1 MSLRLRLL
9 AAFAF
14 VLVLILVAIEV
25 PLALSLARRVDSD
38 VKDNATLQAEA
49 VATAASGRLSR
60 PVVLEQVVG
69 TAADEVGGRVIV
81 VDRAGRL
88 RADSADVGLRSES
101 YANRPEIADALAGQT
116 SQGTRHSETLGQDL
130 LYTAV
135 PIVDGG
141 RTVGAA
147 RVTQS
152 VEAVQARVRRNVLA
166 LAGVGLAALVLGLA
180 LAWIVAG
187 SLARPLRELAR
198 TARRVERGDLDARVE
213 PSGASEQREVA
224 HAFNDMTERLGQSL
238 AAQRDF
244 VGNASHQL
252 RTPLTSLRLR
262 IEAAGLKTDEAEV
275 QRDLLAA
282 ELELERL
289 SRLLASLLV
298 LAREGERPT
307 LPRPTALGAACT
319 RAGERWQAHADETGH
334 RLELTEGP
342 EVYVRVGEEDVA
354 IVLDNLIENAL
365 RYSPGGTQI
374 TLAWDQQDASGRLSV
389 LDEGPGVAKEE
400 EARLFERFA
409 RGASSKGTAGTGLGL
424 AIVATLARRWGGSAQ
439 IRRRAEGG
447 ARAEARFPLADPL
460 PTPNHE
466 LDRALPERV

>member
-25 PLALSLARRVDSD
+25 PLALSLADRVTSD
-38 VKDNATLQAEA
+38 IEDNAAVQAQA
-49 VATAASGRLSR
+49 VATAASGQLAR
-60 PVVLEQVVG
+60 PEALDEIVRDS
-69 TAADEVGGRVIV
+69 ADELGGRVIV
-81 VDRAGRL
+81 VDRQGRL
-88 RADSADVGLRSES
+88 LADSAGEELSSVS
-101 YANRPEIADALAGQT
+101 YADRPEVAAALAGQT
-116 SQGTRHSETLGQDL
+116 SQGTRFSETLDQDL

-135 PIVDGG
+135 PVFNAG
-141 RTVGAA
+141 RTVGAT

-166 LAGVGLAALVLGLA
+166 LAGVGVVALVLGLA

-198 TARRVERGDLDARVE
+198 TARRVEQGDLDARVE

-238 AAQRDF
+238 AAQREF

-262 IEAAGLKTDEAEV
+262 LEAASLKTDDEDA

-289 SRLLASLLV
+289 SRLLSSLLA

-307 LPRPTALGAACT
+307 VVRPTALGDACT
-319 RAGERWQAHADETGH
+319 RAGGRWQVHADETEH
-334 RLELTEGP
+334 RLDLTEGP
-342 EVYVRVGEEDVA
+342 EVHVRASEEDVT

-365 RYSPGGTQI
+365 RYSPGGTPI
-374 TLAWDQQDASGRLSV
+374 TLAWDRVDGTGRLSV
-389 LDEGPGVAKEE
+389 LDEGPGVAEDEE
-400 EARLFERFA
+400 SKLFERFA
-409 RGASSKGTAGTGLGL
+409 RGSSSKGTTGTGLGL
-424 AIVATLARRWGGSAQ
+424 AIVATLARRWGGSAR
-439 IRRRAEGG
+439 ILRRAEGG
-447 ARAEARFPLADPL
+447 SRAEVCFPLAEPL
-460 PTPNHE
+460 PSPNPE
-466 LDRALPERV
+466 LDRILPGRV

>member
-1 MSLRLRLL
+1 VSLRLRLM

-25 PLALSLARRVDSD
+25 PLALSLANRVTSEIE
-38 VKDNATLQAEA
+38 DNAALQAQA
-49 VATAASGRLSR
+49 VATAASGQLSR
-60 PVVLEQVVG
+60 PRVLDGIVSG
-69 TAADEVGGRVIV
+69 AADELGGRVIV
-81 VDRAGRL
+81 VDRRGRL
-88 RADSADVGLRSES
+88 LADSAGDELLPGS
-101 YANRPEIADALAGQT
+101 YADRPEIAEALAGQT
-116 SQGTRHSETLGQDL
+116 SQGTRHSETLDQEL

-135 PIVDGG
+135 PVVEAG

-166 LAGVGLAALVLGLA
+166 LAGVGLIALVLGLV

-198 TARRVERGDLDARVE
+198 TARRVEEGDLDARVE

-224 HAFNDMTERLGQSL
+224 HAFNDMTERLSQSL
-238 AAQRDF
+238 AAQREF

-262 IEAAGLKTDEAEV
+262 IEAASLKTEEAEA
-275 QRDLLAA
+275 QRDLRAA

-289 SRLLASLLV
+289 SRLLSSLLA

-307 LPRPTALGAACT
+307 LVRPTALGDASVEAS
-319 RAGERWQAHADETGH
+319 ERWQAHAAESRH
-334 RLELTEGP
+334 RLELADGA
-342 EVYVRVGEEDVA
+342 EVYVRAGEEDVA

-365 RYSPGGTQI
+365 RYSPDGTQI
-374 TLAWDQQDASGRLSV
+374 TLGWDRDDSSGRLSV
-389 LDEGPGVAKEE
+389 LDEGPGVSADEE
-400 EARLFERFA
+400 TQLFERFA
-409 RGASSKGTAGTGLGL
+409 RGTSSKGVAGTGLGL
-424 AIVATLARRWGGSAQ
+424 AIVATLARRWGGSARIQ
-439 IRRRAEGG
+439 RRAEGG
-447 ARAEARFPLADPL
+447 ARAEVRFPLADPL
-460 PTPNHE
+460 PTPNPE
-466 LDRALPERV
+466 LDRALPGRV